1 MNPMTL
7 LMPGQMPPLAA
18 TMALYSA
25 MLPPGIRMGISFLAR
40 PFPAPVSIGAPA
52 TTSALTRS
60 GCMAVHSA
68 ASQPPWQ
75 LPTMLTAPS
84 GPAMR
89 STARVMKS
97 RRSASVVS
105 LAALVQLSQSNE

>member
-1 MNPMTL
+1 
-7 LMPGQMPPLAA
+7 
-18 TMALYSA
+18 MALYRA
-25 MLPPGIRMGISFLAR
+25 MLPRGIKMGISFLAG
-40 PFPAPVSIGAPA
+40 PFPALVSIGAPA
-52 TTSALTRS
+52 TMSVLTRS
-60 GCMAVHSA
+60 GCMADHSV

-75 LPTMLTAPS
+75 LPTMLTVPS

>member
-1 MNPMTL
+1 MV
-7 LMPGQMPPLAA
+7 G
-18 TMALYSA
+18 
-25 MLPPGIRMGISFLAR
+25 
-40 PFPAPVSIGAPA
+40 PFPALVSIGAPA
-52 TTSALTRS
+52 TISVLTRS
-60 GCMAVHSA
+60 GCMAAHSA

-75 LPTMLTAPS
+75 SPTMLTVPS

-105 LAALVQLSQSNE
+105 LVALVALSQSNE